1 MIPRTCR
8 PKEVGSKDLSG
19 GSFLRRFFADEHG
32 ATAIEYAL
40 LATFIAIAIIA
51 AATQVGTATSGAY
64 DRAAAGMQ

>member
-1 MIPRTCR
+1 MVTKTCR
-8 PKEVGSKDLSG
+8 PKAVRTKASKGVGT
-19 GSFLRRFFADEHG
+19 LRRFLADERG

>member
-1 MIPRTCR
+1 MVPRICKPEAVRT
-8 PKEVGSKDLSG
+8 KASKGVGT
-19 GSFLRRFFADEHG
+19 LRRFLADEHG

-51 AATQVGTATSGAY
+51 GATQVGLETAGAY